1 MNMLKLPPPIWTLL
15 FLILTAGLSYLAG
28 WPTFPQVHSFSVGIG
43 LMAVSFIAPVW
54 ALILFRR
61 EGTQVSSTSEINDK
75 LVTTGPFRFTRNPMY
90 LGLVVLSLGVAVATG
105 AVPMFVAPLLV
116 FATANWVHIPFEE
129 AKMRHQFGPAFD
141 DYARNVR
148 RWL

>member
-1 MNMLKLPPPIWTLL
+1 MLKLPPPIWALL
-15 FLILTAGLSYLAG
+15 FLILTAGAGYLVG
-28 WPTFPQVHSFSVGIG
+28 WPTVPQVHSLSIGIG
-43 LMAVSFIAPVW
+43 LIAVSFIAPVW

-61 EGTQVSSTSEINDK
+61 EGTQVSSTSETNNK
-75 LVTTGPFRFTRNPMY
+75 LVTGGPFRFTRNPMY

-105 AVPMFVAPLLV
+105 AILMFVAPLLV

-129 AKMRHQFGPAFD
+129 AKMRRQFGPAFD

>member
-1 MNMLKLPPPIWTLL
+1 MSPYG
-15 FLILTAGLSYLAG
+15 LIELASYTSYLVG
-28 WPTFPQVHSFSVGIG
+28 WPTVRQVHSLSIGIG
-43 LMAVSFIAPVW
+43 LIAVSFIAPVW
-54 ALILFRR
+54 ALVLFRR
-61 EGTQVSSTSEINDK
+61 EGTQVSSTSETNNK
-75 LVTTGPFRFTRNPMY
+75 LVTGGPFRFTRNPMY

-105 AVPMFVAPLLV
+105 AILMFVAPLLV

-129 AKMRHQFGPAFD
+129 AKMRRQFGPAFD

>member
-1 MNMLKLPPPIWTLL
+1 MLKLPPPIWALL
-15 FLILTAGLSYLAG
+15 FLILTAGTGYLVG
-28 WPTFPQVHSFSVGIG
+28 WPTVPQVHSLSIGIG
-43 LMAVSFIAPVW
+43 LIAVSFIAPVW
-54 ALILFRR
+54 ALVLFRR
-61 EGTQVSSTSEINDK
+61 EGTQVSSTSETNNQ
-75 LVTTGPFRFTRNPMY
+75 LVTGGPFRFTRNPMY

-105 AVPMFVAPLLV
+105 AILMFVAPLLV

-129 AKMRHQFGPAFD
+129 AKMRRQFGPAFD